1 MYATSNLNTSG
12 NSWLDLTVVNETYNW
27 SVFCLDITN
36 SSNNMTTPTWTF
48 EVNATGTPGSTPIEV
63 TLISPPDGANIPTSD
78 FNLTSA
84 VNINAD
90 CTTYV
95 WNNTGGLFSS
105 GSVNGSGEN
114 TFMMNDVMNGN
125 YSWNVYCVDLT
136 NGSNAAWGNATNW
149 TFMVAAPLISVE
161 KTSSQLSYNYSDTV
175 DYTINITNT
184 LPDNLTSIW
193 LEDQFNMALNFT
205 GESSSS
211 NCPIFNFSN
220 GEAEININVTQCM
233 NDTLSTTTLLVGES
247 FIIKINFT
255 AVQSG
260 PGIINRAIV
269 NAVDESSNNHSAQT
283 EYPIGI
289 APPSGEESDEGL
301 EQWQSSID
309 SPYLVKNEEKQL
321 NFSIYRRANDQSC
334 LANLTILLPES
345 FTYEDYSSTG
355 TGMNFTEDGDSLIW
369 TNDTGDLFC
378 GRGPE
383 WFAINVTST
392 DDYTSTDFVII
403 GRGST
408 AH

>member
-1 MYATSNLNTSG
+1 
-12 NSWLDLTVVNETYNW
+12 
-27 SVFCLDITN
+27 
-36 SSNNMTTPTWTF
+36 
-48 EVNATGTPGSTPIEV
+48 
-63 TLISPPDGANIPTSD
+63 
-78 FNLTSA
+78 
-84 VNINAD
+84 
-90 CTTYV
+90 
-95 WNNTGGLFSS
+95 
-105 GSVNGSGEN
+105 
-114 TFMMNDVMNGN
+114 
-125 YSWNVYCVDLT
+125 
-136 NGSNAAWGNATNW
+136 
-149 TFMVAAPLISVE
+149 
-161 KTSSQLSYNYSDTV
+161 
-175 DYTINITNT
+175 
-184 LPDNLTSIW
+184 
-193 LEDQFNMALNFT
+193 
-205 GESSSS
+205 
-211 NCPIFNFSN
+211 
-220 GEAEININVTQCM
+220 M

>member
-1 MYATSNLNTSG
+1 
-12 NSWLDLTVVNETYNW
+12 
-27 SVFCLDITN
+27 
-36 SSNNMTTPTWTF
+36 
-48 EVNATGTPGSTPIEV
+48 
-63 TLISPPDGANIPTSD
+63 
-78 FNLTSA
+78 
-84 VNINAD
+84 
-90 CTTYV
+90 
-95 WNNTGGLFSS
+95 
-105 GSVNGSGEN
+105 
-114 TFMMNDVMNGN
+114 
-125 YSWNVYCVDLT
+125 
-136 NGSNAAWGNATNW
+136 
-149 TFMVAAPLISVE
+149 
-161 KTSSQLSYNYSDTV
+161 
-175 DYTINITNT
+175 
-184 LPDNLTSIW
+184 
-193 LEDQFNMALNFT
+193 MALNFT